1 MYAIGESLAGDDE
14 REEMVGRVGRGTR
27 GLGAEQN
34 NMRSQRGR
42 NEVVPGTKYN
52 IASARTPPG
61 RIPDPK
67 VESSESVPVGT
78 FYHASGNK
86 DKEER

>member
-14 REEMVGRVGRGTR
+14 REEMVGGVGRGTW
-27 GLGAEQN
+27 GLGAAQS

-42 NEVVPGTKYN
+42 NEVVTGTKYN
-52 IASARTPPG
+52 MASARTPPG
-61 RIPDPK
+61 DPM
-67 VESSESVPVGT
+67 VESSESVPVGI
-78 FYHASGNK
+78 FYHASGYK